1 MGAVGVRLPP
11 PPACGCRGC
20 PSALARTPLCFNVS
34 PTRRLP
40 LQCLLQRRLF
50 WRWLPRA
57 WRLQHVPLV
66 VPGHAEQRRRC
77 PKGRRPKKREIF
89 GSPETLK
96 MRHSPFFIIISGF
109 KNSKIAKV
117 GRGGEGEKNGLRQLR
132 SPSETKERCGS
143 LYAKAMRSSVDHTA
157 LLLDLVPENICVPDW
172 C

>member
-1 MGAVGVRLPP
+1 MQSSGDDVQKEEG
-11 PPACGCRGC
+11 
-20 PSALARTPLCFNVS
+20 
-34 PTRRLP
+34 
-40 LQCLLQRRLF
+40 
-50 WRWLPRA
+50 
-57 WRLQHVPLV
+57 
-66 VPGHAEQRRRC
+66 
-77 PKGRRPKKREIF
+77 PKNGKKI

-117 GRGGEGEKNGLRQLR
+117 GRGGGGGEKNGLRQLR

>member
-77 PKGRRPKKREIF
+77 PKGRRPKKRKKSV
-89 GSPETLK
+89 SPETLK
-96 MRHSPFFIIISGF
+96 MLHSLFFFFYYHFWVQKFQDSKSG
-109 KNSKIAKV
+109 AGGG
-117 GRGGEGEKNGLRQLR
+117 GRKMA
-132 SPSETKERCGS
+132 CGS
-143 LYAKAMRSSVDHTA
+143 SAAPAKQRSVVEACMLKPCVA
-157 LLLDLVPENICVPDW
+157 L
-172 C
+172 

>member
-77 PKGRRPKKREIF
+77 PKGRRPKKRKIF

-117 GRGGEGEKNGLRQLR
+117 GRGGEGGRKMA
-132 SPSETKERCGS
+132 CGS
-143 LYAKAMRSSVDHTA
+143 SAAPAKQRSVVEACMLKPCVA
-157 LLLDLVPENICVPDW
+157 L
-172 C
+172 